1 MNGGTLTIGGPMRY
15 SLITAVAV
23 ILVCIFTQAS
33 ASVKTQRSDTNP
45 GATTSVNCLSCH
57 DDYLYR
63 TAYPASVHGAQGCV
77 SCHSDITDIERHMT
91 GTTRSTLVACGS
103 CHNEIAKEY
112 LHNYHYLHQDFQC
125 YDCHRNIHAVQPRK
139 ASIKSATLHQC
150 TECHSNDEYAHSGHG
165 MAVAKGNEDA
175 ATCSDCHGLH
185 STHVYHTS
193 QQEYPAE
200 AREFYTRTCIRC
212 HNDPEMMIRNDL
224 STLTVAAYKR
234 TYHGKVQDI
243 GNPTRVAGCAD
254 CHTSHNILPKD
265 NPESSIHPGNLVEN
279 CGKCHS
285 GFHPRFVAY
294 QAHPDFS
301 NRKRY
306 PSLYWTNVFMIGLLA
321 ATFLFFW
328 IHAFLWW
335 RKTYWDKHYMEKMGI
350 TPHLPMSDSESLQS
364 IERFSTKDIV
374 VHIILVISFLT
385 LVATGFPLKY
395 HEAPWA
401 RILIDIWGGVHM
413 AGIFH
418 RVAALLLFA
427 LFFYILVR
435 SVRYLFRKNGK
446 GRSGWLTRLF
456 SRESLFFNLKDWQDM
471 KGMFKWFFNR
481 GDQPKFDRWTYWEKF
496 DFLAVFWGMV
506 VIGGS
511 GIFLMVPEWTSY
523 LFPGWVLNVAA
534 LLHSEEAL
542 LAALFIF
549 TVHFFNT
556 HLIPKKFPMD
566 RTIFTGRI
574 TLHELYEDKREH
586 YERLLSEGKLAD
598 LKREHPGIATKLA
611 ASAFGL
617 ASLIVGLLLAVL
629 ILWAV
634 IFL

>member
-1 MNGGTLTIGGPMRY
+1 MNTALSIGRWMRHLLIIAVTVVLACPSVSVHAAGY
-15 SLITAVAV
+15 SMYVATEPV
-23 ILVCIFTQAS
+23 PA
-33 ASVKTQRSDTNP
+33 ASVD
-45 GATTSVNCLSCH
+45 CLSCH
-57 DDYLYR
+57 DDYLFR
-63 TAYPASVHGAQGCV
+63 TAYPASVHGTLGCA
-77 SCHSDITDIERHMT
+77 SCHDGIVDSESHMT
-91 GTTRSTLVACGS
+91 GAERSTLTACGS
-103 CHNEIAKEY
+103 CHAVIAEEY
-112 LHNYHYLHQDFQC
+112 RLNYHYLHQDFQC
-125 YDCHRNIHAVQPRK
+125 YDCHRNIHAVQSRDTSMK
-139 ASIKSATLHQC
+139 QATLRQC
-150 TECHSNDEYAHSGHG
+150 TECHANEEYAHSGHG
-165 MAVAKGNEDA
+165 IAVAEGNEDA

-185 STHVYHTS
+185 STRVYHTS

-200 AREFYTRTCIRC
+200 AREFYTRTCVRC
-212 HNDPEMMIRNDL
+212 HDDRGMMVRNDL
-224 STLTVAAYKR
+224 STSTVASYRR

-243 GNPTRVAGCAD
+243 GHPTLVAGCAD

-265 NPESSIHPGNLVEN
+265 DPASSIHPDNLVEN
-279 CGKCHS
+279 CGKCHT

-301 NRKRY
+301 NRERY
-306 PSLYWTNVFMIGLLA
+306 PTLYWTNVLMIALLGG
-321 ATFLFFW
+321 TFLFFW
-328 IHAFLWW
+328 VHTFLWW

-350 TPHLPMSDSESLQS
+350 RPHLPMSDTESLQS
-364 IERFSTKDIV
+364 IERFSRKDIV

-395 HEAPWA
+395 HDAPWA
-401 RILIDIWGGVHM
+401 RIFVELWGGVSL

-418 RVAALLLFA
+418 RVAAVVLFA

-435 SVRYLFRKNGK
+435 SVGYLFPRKAETQ
-446 GRSGWLTRLF
+446 GWVDRLF
-456 SRESLFFNLKDWQDM
+456 GVESLFFNRKDWQDM
-471 KGMFKWFFNR
+471 KGMFRWFFDR
-481 GDQPKFDRWTYWEKF
+481 GEQPRFDRWTYWEKF

-506 VIGGS
+506 IIGGS

-523 LFPGWVLNVAA
+523 LFPGWILNVAA

-574 TLHELYEDKREH
+574 ALHELYEEKREQ
-586 YERLLSEGKLAD
+586 YERLVAEGKLD
-598 LKREHPGIATKLA
+598 ELKRDHPGIFTKLV
-611 ASAFGL
+611 SSVFGL
-617 ASLIVGLLLAVL
+617 ASLILGLLLAVI
-629 ILWAV
+629 ILWSL